1 VAVALAA
8 GLVVVGAAP
17 GLAACAPGT
26 VTRRV
31 VTPSGA
37 TGGASVAGAKWGSAV
52 VSADFNKDGF
62 ADLAVG
68 AYNDKVGTVAGGTVS
83 VFNGTASGLS
93 TTGTRYT
100 QTNVG
105 ASNEASDQFGF
116 SLAAGDFNR
125 DTFPDLAIGA
135 PNEAIGATTAGVV
148 GFMWGSS
155 TGLKNGRFIDQ
166 PELAG
171 SNEAGDQYG
180 YALASG
186 DFNGDGF
193 ADLAIGAPGEK
204 PNSGTIK
211 SGMVYVAKGASNF
224 ATAGSD
230 ITGYWVGEGDAGG
243 TIEANDRFGHALAA
257 GNVTG
262 SSHADLVVGSPGKG
276 VHSAPSTSGA
286 IFVVPGAASG
296 KSTGFFKAQ
305 NNAGETLESGDSFGS
320 SVAVGNLD
328 GDGFL
333 DIAAGAPTEALGSAT
348 TAGAVSVF
356 GGASSN
362 LAQGFTVTE
371 NLAAETVR
379 SGDRFGTSVAIGDV
393 DDNGFGDLLAG
404 ASGRTLGSATGAG
417 AAYLFGGRQRTPD
430 SGVNLSPGR
439 VITQSGIGEADEA
452 SDAFGAAVAM
462 GDVNNDRKAEALIG
476 ASGEAPTGLP
486 NSGVV
491 VAVSG
496 LAGCGT
502 VAVDQNSRVT
512 AMQIAPQGGAAVGTI
527 EYAYVDNIGRLVQG
541 HQTSLD
547 DFSSVVW
554 TVISNQL
561 AFSGQPALGQ
571 FPDGRVQAAG
581 RNIDTAEWTNTQTGT
596 PPAFDMT
603 AWMNQG
609 GLNFSPPAVAREADG
624 RLILFATDA
633 SGRLW
638 TLTQKAAN
646 GTYGVW
652 TGHGAASLVG
662 TPTVVKVSNGIQV
675 FARDT
680 AGAVKTALLSGGTL
694 SAWTSLGGTGLT
706 GSPSVVVSPGFSLR
720 VFVRAADGSIVTKK
734 QDAAGAWPATWTQVS
749 TFTAA
754 GSPAALL
761 APVTG
766 RTEVVARGNDGVIY
780 STGETSPGSG
790 TWRDWVPVSSF
801 EVAVTDPT
809 AFTVTGTSNYSW
821 AFVFVRNDG
830 VRRVYTVNESTSG
843 LSAARESSGDRA
855 PKFTGHSLPRPPK

>member
-1 VAVALAA
+1 LRQPVRLHRGTVKRSAIGLLAAAISTSGSSELLVGNVGGSNSASYVKFA
-8 GLVVVGAAP
+8 GLVGQLTNHTIFGAQLQVVNY
-17 GLAACAPGT
+17 
-26 VTRRV
+26 
-31 VTPSGA
+31 
-37 TGGASVAGAKWGSAV
+37 
-52 VSADFNKDGF
+52 D
-62 ADLAVG
+62 
-68 AYNDKVGTVAGGTVS
+68 
-83 VFNGTASGLS
+83 
-93 TTGTRYT
+93 
-100 QTNVG
+100 
-105 ASNEASDQFGF
+105 
-116 SLAAGDFNR
+116 
-125 DTFPDLAIGA
+125 
-135 PNEAIGATTAGVV
+135 
-148 GFMWGSS
+148 
-155 TGLKNGRFIDQ
+155 
-166 PELAG
+166 
-171 SNEAGDQYG
+171 
-180 YALASG
+180 
-186 DFNGDGF
+186 
-193 ADLAIGAPGEK
+193 
-204 PNSGTIK
+204 
-211 SGMVYVAKGASNF
+211 
-224 ATAGSD
+224 
-230 ITGYWVGEGDAGG
+230 
-243 TIEANDRFGHALAA
+243 
-257 GNVTG
+257 
-262 SSHADLVVGSPGKG
+262 
-276 VHSAPSTSGA
+276 APSCKARPVTVHPVTQAWTSTSSFA
-286 IFVVPGAASG
+286 YPGP
-296 KSTGFFKAQ
+296 
-305 NNAGETLESGDSFGS
+305 SFG
-320 SVAVGNLD
+320 A
-328 GDGFL
+328 
-333 DIAAGAPTEALGSAT
+333 ALGSSSFAYGFIPLGQSSSACPAKASLIDLGAAGRKLVQGWVDGQPNNGLSLRASVT
-348 TAGAVSVF
+348 DSLAWKRLAGTGTANAPRLYITHSPYNAAYKIPNPVPNPPVLQNQNGVVKV
-356 GGASSN
+356 
-362 LAQGFTVTE
+362 TVT
-371 NLAAETVR
+371 N
-379 SGDRFGTSVAIGDV
+379 
-393 DDNGFGDLLAG
+393 
-404 ASGRTLGSATGAG
+404 
-417 AAYLFGGRQRTPD
+417 

-512 AMQIAPQGGAAVGTI
+512 AMQIAPQGGAAVGTL
-527 EYAYVDNIGRLVQG
+527 EYGYVDNIGRLVQG

-571 FPDGRVQAAG
+571 FPDGRVQVAG

-633 SGRLW
+633 NGRLW

-720 VFVRAADGSIVTKK
+720 VFIRAADGSILTKK
-734 QDAAGAWPATWTQVS
+734 QDAAGAWPATWSTVS
-749 TFTAA
+749 GFTSA

-843 LSAARESSGDRA
+843 LSAARESSADRA